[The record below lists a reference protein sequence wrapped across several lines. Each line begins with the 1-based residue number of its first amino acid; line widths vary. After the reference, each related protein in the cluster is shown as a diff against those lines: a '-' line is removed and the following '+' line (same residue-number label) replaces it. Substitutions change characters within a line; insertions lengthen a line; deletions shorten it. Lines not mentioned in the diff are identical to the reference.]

1 MHTVKMRT
9 LLTMAL
15 IVTLGVANAQ
25 KVIGVRGGVTI
36 NNIGNSNSGGPDQ
49 SNSLQ
54 SFHAGIT
61 ANVPFLIFSFQP
73 SILVSGKGSKVIYG
87 DQGSADYFVAESN
100 PIYLQVPATFNLNLH
115 FGDASGIYIGAG
127 PYVAMGFAGS
137 NRVHG
142 KTDGVDFGYSH
153 KIRYSDNAP
162 AEEQQEGAAYGHFRK
177 YDYGATFHA
186 GVYLAHLLIG
196 VYYDHGLSKI
206 NTLSN
211 DGQNDTMRLRTV
223 GFTAGFVFGG

>member
-1 MHTVKMRT
+1 
-9 LLTMAL
+9 MAL
-15 IVTLGVANAQ
+15 IATLGVAHAQ

-36 NNIGNSNSGGPDQ
+36 NNIGNSNSGGLDQ

-73 SILVSGKGSKVIYG
+73 SILVSGKGSKIIHG
-87 DQGSADYFVAESN
+87 DQNSADYFVAETN

-115 FGDASGIYIGAG
+115 FGDASGIYLGAG
-127 PYVAMGFAGS
+127 PYIAMGFAGS
-137 NRVHG
+137 NRVYG
-142 KTDGVDFGYSH
+142 KTDGVDFGYSN
-153 KIRYSDNAP
+153 KIRYSDDTP
-162 AEEQQEGAAYGHFRK
+162 QAENTEQGAAYGHFRK
-177 YDYGATFHA
+177 YDYGATFNA

-211 DGQNDTMRLRTV
+211 TDQNDNMKLRTI